1 MTRVRWLLLPILLM
15 LMLSGC
21 APRIFGG
28 DTAAAAET
36 GGMVLDLPSIV
47 LDVDST
53 GAVSSEQIPLD
64 LIPGLGDITLPEDIV
79 AAFVSN
85 GNQYLQIE
93 THPNG
98 LVLFL
103 DGKPFFGSVFYDD
116 DVLNTLGPVLEI
128 LTASPDDAGDEE
140 AAAEEESEEPDLVES
155 MLPVLRNVGMGVTL
169 RLPLAEGTARRDMP
183 SIRGYKRKTSA
194 DMARIK
200 REEQSLRVNE
210 VPIQVAPDGSL
221 STSNFLVSIMLSQLP
236 PGVGLPESALEGLSE
251 RGITSLTLATR
262 PVGLTVGINGNQLP
276 TMLWDSGELDNVLAW
291 GSDSGYLAEN
301 VPELSPQ
308 VLGIVVPFLTGSPF
322 NIELIL
328 PGG

>member
-1 MTRVRWLLLPILLM
+1 MTQARWFLLPILLM

-28 DTAAAAET
+28 DTAAAAES
-36 GGMVLDLPSIV
+36 GGMVLDLPAIV

-53 GAVSSEQIPLD
+53 GAVSSEHIPVD
-64 LIPGLGDITLPEDIV
+64 LIPGLGGFSLPEDIV
-79 AAFVSN
+79 AAFVNN

-116 DVLNTLGPVLEI
+116 DVLAGLAPALEALTGPTE
-128 LTASPDDAGDEE
+128 DEDE
-140 AAAEEESEEPDLVES
+140 AAAVEEEADEPDLVES

-169 RLPLAEGTARRDMP
+169 RFPLNEGAVRRDVP
-183 SIRGYKRKTSA
+183 NIRGYKRKTAA

-200 REEQSLRVNE
+200 REEQSLRVNQ

-262 PVGLTVGINGNQLP
+262 PVGLTVGINGNPLP

-291 GSDSGYLAEN
+291 GSDSGFLAEK

-328 PGG
+328 PSG

>member
-1 MTRVRWLLLPILLM
+1 MTKARWLLLPILLM

-28 DTAAAAET
+28 DTAAAAEA
-36 GGMVLDLPSIV
+36 GGMVLDLPAIV
-47 LDVDST
+47 LDVDGT
-53 GAVSSEQIPLD
+53 GAVSSEHIPVD
-64 LIPGLGDITLPEDIV
+64 LIPGLGGFSLPEDIV
-79 AAFVSN
+79 AAFVNN

-116 DVLNTLGPVLEI
+116 DVLAGLAPALEALTGP
-128 LTASPDDAGDEE
+128 PDAEDE
-140 AAAEEESEEPDLVES
+140 AAADAEEADEPDLVES

-169 RLPLAEGTARRDMP
+169 RFPLGEGAARRDVP
-183 SIRGYKRKTSA
+183 NIRGYKRKTAA

-200 REEQSLRVNE
+200 REEQSLRVNQ

-262 PVGLTVGINGNQLP
+262 PVGLTVGINGNPLP

-291 GSDSGYLAEN
+291 GSDSGFLAER

>member
-21 APRIFGG
+21 APRSFGG
-28 DTAAAAET
+28 DTAAAAEA

-47 LDVDST
+47 LDVDRT

-64 LIPGLGDITLPEDIV
+64 LIPGLGGITLPEDIV
-79 AAFVSN
+79 AAFVGN

-98 LVLFL
+98 LALFL

-116 DVLNTLGPVLEI
+116 DVLAGLGPALEA
-128 LTASPDDAGDEE
+128 LTASPEEDGDED
-140 AAAEEESEEPDLVES
+140 AAAEEADEPDLVES

-169 RLPLAEGTARRDMP
+169 RFPLNEGAVRRDIP
-183 SIRGYKRKTSA
+183 SIRGYKRKTAA
-194 DMARIK
+194 DMAK
-200 REEQSLRVNE
+200 VKQAEQSLRVNE

-221 STSNFLVSIMLSQLP
+221 STSNFLVGIMLSQLP
-236 PGVGLPESALEGLSE
+236 PGVGLPESALEGLNE
-251 RGITSLTLATR
+251 RGITSLRLATR
-262 PVGLTVGINGNQLP
+262 PVGLTIGINENQLP
-276 TMLWDSGELDNVLAW
+276 TMLWDSGELDNMLAW
-291 GSDSGYLAEN
+291 GTSSGFIADK
-301 VPELSPQ
+301 VPGLTPQ
-308 VLGIVVPFLTGSPF
+308 ALGILVPFLTGSPF

-328 PGG
+328 PSG